1 VSDQVNKKSMPS
13 GGEGLSALQRAALT
27 IKELRTKLDAAK
39 QSGKDPIAIVGM
51 SCKFPGASNLD
62 EYWQLLSN
70 GVDAVSEVPKSR
82 WDLEKWFDP
91 NPATPGKI
99 NTRYGGFIE
108 GVQYFDAPFFG
119 IPPREA
125 KLMDPGQRILL
136 ELVWAALEHAGI
148 PPDSLKGSNTGFF
161 VGMSQNDYGSMQI
174 NGDPEEI
181 SAYSGTGNG
190 YCFASG
196 RIAYQFGFHGPTM
209 TSDTACSSSIV
220 ALYQAVN
227 AIRNGESNLAI
238 ASGVQLNLTP
248 PMQVFFS
255 RTQSF
260 SPDGKCFTF
269 DERANGF
276 ILGEGVGVVVLQK
289 LSEAV
294 KQGRRIFGVIRETCL
309 NHGGAAVGL
318 TVPNETAQEMLIR
331 HTLQRGKID
340 PDSIDYIETHGTGTN
355 LGDPIEVGALKSV
368 FGQRNAD
375 NPLFLGSVKTNIGH
389 LNAAAGIAGL
399 IKTVL
404 MLNHGQIAPNLHFKK
419 PNPKIPWDGFA
430 AKVPTELMPWSR
442 VEGRARRAGV
452 SSFGLSGTNGHVILE
467 EAPDEFRSQVS
478 VGVSVAGATG
488 SGSPG
493 GDGVVSATGSGSVRD
508 AAEAPEVGAGTEK
521 MREATDAQAAGVSEK
536 SGHKRSSY
544 IFTISA
550 KSATNLRALAVRH
563 LDFIAKH
570 RDSLNMVDY
579 CFTANVGRSHLDHRA
594 VVLAGGWDE
603 LMEGLAAIRD
613 EKNHP
618 KVSTGV
624 CKKRGAIKNV
634 NNIVES
640 SDDLKQACAADGF
653 FDMDVHREKFYQ
665 VVTDLHLNGWN
676 LDWRD
681 IESENG
687 QKLIT
692 LPTYPFSRDR
702 HWVDVKKDQAS
713 DVSQL
718 KIIEEN
724 QTSKNLRSEIQN
736 NDFSASN
743 GENGI
748 SVGSSSNLNSS
759 TDQDT
764 PSTPSHNDAMN
775 AVRRDAPSIS
785 LPGLMEMQ
793 LKLATE
799 ALKSVTDQQFD
810 FLRSNLGTKAP
821 SNHQNGSSSAP
832 GSHPAGAKST
842 PESQPAETNSKT
854 ESSNRDNQKNE
865 AELQLDSEKN
875 ATRVENYL
883 TRNEFK
889 ITDKEQ
895 NTSINPLKCGEYQVL
910 LREYPSETDLAAA
923 KLTIA
928 DELSKD
934 EQKAQAQSLD
944 QISNAPTG
952 KRLMMVYQNKD
963 EAIATLQ
970 DPETKKIIVAEPPK
984 QSPGMIFMFPGIG
997 DHYLNMGKGLYQND
1011 PAFRATIDYCCELVK
1026 PITKIDLREV
1036 MYPVEPT
1043 KTVDKSTDPSNSTK
1057 KTTDSSKANGS
1068 GSSSSSDGVG
1078 SSSTSTATA
1087 QPTEKPKFD
1096 FKAMLGRGT
1105 TVDPLQKRMNE
1116 TRFSQPLLF
1125 IIEYALG
1132 KLWLDRGVKPD
1143 AMIGYSIGEYAA
1155 AVLSGVMSL
1164 DDALNLVTRR
1174 AELIETIPNG
1184 TMLAVPLSESE
1195 TEKLL
1200 TGALS
1205 IAICST
1211 PNQMVVAGPVAEI
1224 ESLEKSLL
1232 EKDVMC
1238 RRLQSTHAFHTDMLR
1253 PLHEPLLELV
1263 KTFKLN
1269 PPTIPFIS
1277 NVTGNWIQPDEAT
1290 NPDYWARHTW
1300 QKVRFAEGM
1309 AHLLNPSA
1317 INANKSRIFLEVGPG
1332 VSLGSFMLQHPDAK
1346 LIPSKVNLPSL
1357 RTMYERTPDEQFLL
1371 NTTGKLFMVG
1381 YQFST
1386 DHQSIRSI
1394 S

>member
-1 VSDQVNKKSMPS
+1 MSDQVNKKSMPS
-13 GGEGLSALQRAALT
+13 GEGLSALQRAALT

-62 EYWQLLSN
+62 EYWKLLSN

-442 VEGRARRAGV
+442 SEGRARRAGV

-478 VGVSVAGATG
+478 VGGSVTEATG
-488 SGSPG
+488 F
-493 GDGVVSATGSGSVRD
+493 GSV
-508 AAEAPEVGAGTEK
+508 
-521 MREATDAQAAGVSEK
+521 REATDAQAAGVSEK
-536 SGHKRSSY
+536 SGNKRSSY
-544 IFTISA
+544 IFTIST

-563 LDFIAKH
+563 LDFITKH
-570 RDSLNMVDY
+570 RESLNLADY

-603 LMEGLAAIRD
+603 LMEGLTAIRD
-613 EKNHP
+613 EKSHP
-618 KVSTGV
+618 KLSTGV
-624 CKKRGAIKNV
+624 SKKRGALKCV
-634 NNIVES
+634 ADIVDS
-640 SDDLKQACAADGF
+640 SEELNQLRAADGS
-653 FDMDVHREKFYQ
+653 FDMEAHREKFYQ
-665 VVTDLHLNGWN
+665 VVSDLHLNGWN

-681 IESENG
+681 IEGDHS

-692 LPTYPFSRDR
+692 IPTYPFSRDR
-702 HWVDVKKDQAS
+702 HWVDVKKVQAS
-713 DVSQL
+713 DVPLL
-718 KIIEEN
+718 KTVVEN
-724 QTSKNLRSEIQN
+724 HPSENSKNL
-736 NDFSASN
+736 DFSVSN
-743 GENGI
+743 GGNGI

-759 TDQDT
+759 NDPDKS
-764 PSTPSHNDAMN
+764 STPSQNDGGHE
-775 AVRRDAPSIS
+775 VKRDVQHVS
-785 LPGLMEMQ
+785 LPSLMEMQ

-810 FLRSNLGTKAP
+810 FLRSNLGNRAA
-821 SNHQNGSSSAP
+821 SSHQNGSNSAP

-842 PESQPAETNSKT
+842 PESQPAETNSKS
-854 ESSNRDNQKNE
+854 ESNNRDIQKNE
-865 AELQLDSEKN
+865 AEHQLDSEKK

-883 TRNEFK
+883 TRNG
-889 ITDKEQ
+889 
-895 NTSINPLKCGEYQVL
+895 NTSTILAHDNSINPLKCGEYQVL
-910 LREYPSETDLAAA
+910 LREYPSETDLTAA

-934 EQKAQAQSLD
+934 GQQAQTQSLA

-952 KRLMMVYQNKD
+952 KRLMMVYNNTD
-963 EAIATLQ
+963 EAITTLR

-1011 PAFRATIDYCCELVK
+1011 PAFRASIDYCCELVK

-1036 MYPVEPT
+1036 MYPAEP
-1043 KTVDKSTDPSNSTK
+1043 KSADN
-1057 KTTDSSKANGS
+1057 TTDSTSTNGAN
-1068 GSSSSSDGVG
+1068 SSSSSNVAG
-1078 SSSTSTATA
+1078 SSATHT
-1087 QPTEKPKFD
+1087 QPAEKPKFD

-1132 KLWLDRGVKPD
+1132 KMWLDRGVKPD

-1155 AVLSGVMSL
+1155 AVISGVMSL

-1174 AELIETIPNG
+1174 AELIETVPNG

-1238 RRLQSTHAFHTDMLR
+1238 RRLQSTHAFHTEMLR

-1263 KTFKLN
+1263 KTFKLS

-1332 VSLGSFMLQHPDAK
+1332 VSLGSFMLQHPDVK

>member
-1 VSDQVNKKSMPS
+1 MSDQVNKKSIATAN
-13 GGEGLSALQRAALT
+13 EGLSALQRAALT
-27 IKELRTKLDAAK
+27 IKELRSKLDAAK
-39 QSGKDPIAIVGM
+39 QSGKDPVAIVGM

-136 ELVWAALEHAGI
+136 ELVWTALEHAGI
-148 PPDSLKGSNTGFF
+148 PADSLKGSNTGFF

-174 NGDPEEI
+174 NGAPEEI

-190 YCFASG
+190 FCFASG
-196 RIAYQFGFHGPTM
+196 RISYQFGFHGPTM
-209 TSDTACSSSIV
+209 SSDTACSSSIV

-294 KQGRRIFGVIRETCL
+294 KQGRRIFGVIRETCI

-331 HTLQRGKID
+331 ETLERGKIN

-368 FGQRNAD
+368 FGQRNAN

-399 IKTVL
+399 IKTIL
-404 MLNHGQIAPNLHFKK
+404 MLNHGQIVPNLHFQK

-430 AKVPTELMPWSR
+430 AKVPTELMPWLR

-467 EAPDEFRSQVS
+467 EAPIDILSS
-478 VGVSVAGATG
+478 L
-488 SGSPG
+488 
-493 GDGVVSATGSGSVRD
+493 SVRD
-508 AAEAPEVGAGTEK
+508 SVTGAASSRSTRGTEISGTEK
-521 MREATDAQAAGVSEK
+521 ARGTDGTSTAGTSK
-536 SGHKRSSY
+536 STGHIHSNY
-544 IFTISA
+544 LFTISA

-563 LDFIAKH
+563 LDFVAKH
-570 RDSLNMVDY
+570 RDSLNIADY

-594 VVLAGGWDE
+594 VVLARSLDE
-603 LMEGLAAIRD
+603 LMAGLTAIRD

-618 KVSTGV
+618 KVSTGI
-624 CKKRGAIKNV
+624 CKKRGALKNV
-634 NNIVES
+634 NDIVES
-640 SDDLKQACAADGF
+640 SDDLKQLCNADGSL
-653 FDMDVHREKFYQ
+653 DISVHSETFYQ
-665 VVTDLHLNGWN
+665 VVTDLHLKGWS

-681 IESENG
+681 IEGNYG

-724 QTSKNLRSEIQN
+724 QTSRNIRSEIQN
-736 NDFSASN
+736 NDLPASN
-743 GENGI
+743 GENGQTVI
-748 SVGSSSNLNSS
+748 SLNNIKSS
-759 TDQDT
+759 TD
-764 PSTPSHNDAMN
+764 PENLSTPSQKDE
-775 AVRRDAPSIS
+775 VITVKRDSLPIS
-785 LPGLMEMQ
+785 LPNLMEMQ
-793 LKLATE
+793 LRLATE

-810 FLRSNLGTKAP
+810 FLRSNLGNGAP
-821 SNHQNGSSSAP
+821 ISDQNGSNFAFGQQLE
-832 GSHPAGAKST
+832 GSNSIAEST
-842 PESQPAETNSKT
+842 NLGQ
-854 ESSNRDNQKNE
+854 DN
-865 AELQLDSEKN
+865 AFVPLSELERA
-875 ATRVENYL
+875 ATRVENDL
-883 TRNEFK
+883 TRNGNRT
-889 ITDKEQ
+889 TDLEQ
-895 NTSINPLKCGEYQVL
+895 PQGLDLLKCGNYQVM
-910 LREYPSETDLAAA
+910 LREYPSERDLAAV
-923 KLTIA
+923 KQTIA
-928 DELSKD
+928 EELSLD
-934 EQKAQAQSLD
+934 EQKAHTKSLA
-944 QISNAPTG
+944 QISNTPTG
-952 KRLMMVYQNKD
+952 KRLMMVYQNKE

-997 DHYLNMGKGLYQND
+997 DHYLNMGKGLYQNE

-1036 MYPVEPT
+1036 MYPVETT
-1043 KTVDKSTDPSNSTK
+1043 KTVDKSTNPS
-1057 KTTDSSKANGS
+1057 KTTNKSTASSKTNSS
-1068 GSSSSSDGVG
+1068 GSSSISNANG
-1078 SSSTSTATA
+1078 TSNTANSKPESPPA
-1087 QPTEKPKFD
+1087 EKPKFD
-1096 FKAMLGRGT
+1096 FKAMLGRGGS
-1105 TVDPLQKRMNE
+1105 VDPLQKRMNE

-1174 AELIETIPNG
+1174 AELIETVPNG
-1184 TMLAVPLSESE
+1184 AMLAVPLNESE

-1263 KTFKLN
+1263 KTFKLS
-1269 PPTIPFIS
+1269 PPSIPFVS
-1277 NVTGNWIQPDEAT
+1277 NVTGNWIQPNEAT

-1309 AHLLNPSA
+1309 THLLNAAA

-1386 DHQSIRSI
+1386 DHQPIRSNT
-1394 S
+1394 